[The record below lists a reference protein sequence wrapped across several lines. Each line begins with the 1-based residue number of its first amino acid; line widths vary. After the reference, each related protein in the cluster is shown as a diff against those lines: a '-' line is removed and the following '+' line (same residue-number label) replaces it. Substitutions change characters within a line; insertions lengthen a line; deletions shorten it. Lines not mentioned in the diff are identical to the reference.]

1 MQIYFIHIFVII
13 YEVKDIYII
22 KNNLNKKNLNFKIIF
37 LILTLILNTNINFIF
52 LYFNYMKNL
61 Q

>member
-22 KNNLNKKNLNFKIIF
+22 KNNLNKKEYEFNKKIRLNIGYYTYIY
-37 LILTLILNTNINFIF
+37 NH
-52 LYFNYMKNL
+52 
-61 Q
+61 

>member
-22 KNNLNKKNLNFKIIF
+22 KNNLNKKALDLYIN
-37 LILTLILNTNINFIF
+37 NINKKLFGK
-52 LYFNYMKNL
+52 L
-61 Q
+61 